1 MTHQSLVSLAARI
14 FLSFVASG
22 KPRARAVATIRRSAG
37 SRWKVSGRWS
47 FRRFN
52 FGFGNDGFEG
62 IADECPTVTERE
74 PGFCGVLRN
83 LPCQCRRPR
92 SRAAWARAT
101 AGCSS
106 PGCCAHVFDDKN
118 LAESLRH
125 DKFLAGALDFIEEFQ
140 ALRLELGGG
149 DRSHDLTSLN
159 DQSCDGKRKWR
170 CVISRAPRGSARKVR
185 RSHRGCWRILG
196 EFPFRKSGGR

>member
-1 MTHQSLVSLAARI
+1 MTHQNLVSLAARI

-37 SRWKVSGRWS
+37 SRWKVSGRRS

-74 PGFCGVLRN
+74 PGFRGVLRN

-125 DKFLAGALDFIEEFQ
+125 EKFLAGALDFIEELQ

-159 DQSCDGKRKWR
+159 DQSVDDERKGGLLF
-170 CVISRAPRGSARKVR
+170 STSAENLLEKLVDHVACA
-185 RSHRGCWRILG
+185 SFMLYV
-196 EFPFRKSGGR
+196 SGMGFD